1 MHATANEKVWVLVS
15 EWVSEP
21 APYCPKMLGRMSTG
35 KACCIGEWSRSTI
48 RRLHQIL
55 FRKWS
60 CSFAEKF
67 INQRRLNYVLY
78 QFFCLTVRGWN
89 FSRTSRTCTADK
101 AWGLR
106 WWWWSS
112 EFWAFGKN
120 YNSLQFCNLP
130 NLKSNVVNTN
140 VVWESFYYSRT
151 NVLFEILS
159 RRKSSV

>member
-1 MHATANEKVWVLVS
+1 MPMSLLHCHTLYLESSRTFYCSKEFSMHATANEKAWVLVS
-15 EWVSEP
+15 EWVSDP

-48 RRLHQIL
+48 RRLYQIL

-101 AWGLR
+101 AWGFR
-106 WWWWSS
+106 WWWSS
-112 EFWAFGKN
+112 EFWSFGKN
-120 YNSLQFCNLP
+120 YEFSP
-130 NLKSNVVNTN
+130 
-140 VVWESFYYSRT
+140 
-151 NVLFEILS
+151 IL
-159 RRKSSV
+159 